1 MNVPASARWIAYALA
16 AVLTLAAAV
25 WVGDDDAALV
35 VQPSTRSSV
44 SRPPPT
50 GGKQAIEPAVPGL
63 ALLAARNA
71 QGATADPFAVLTPAP
86 DESLVAVAA
95 AQAQAPVQS
104 APTAPPLPFVYLG
117 SWKEQGRTSIFVQR
131 DDRSYKIDGP
141 GPLDSEYAVR
151 SIGEGG
157 VSLTYLPLGIVQELR
172 LDAPAVAR
180 AAAPAPVAQASPEPD
195 PGEN

>member
-1 MNVPASARWIAYALA
+1 MKVPASARWSAYALA
-16 AVLTLAAAV
+16 AVLTLAAAI

-35 VQPSTRSSV
+35 VQPSTRSSEPR
-44 SRPPPT
+44 ST
-50 GGKQAIEPAVPGL
+50 GGRQAVEPAAPGL

-71 QGATADPFAVLTPAP
+71 QGATADPFAVLDPVPEETI
-86 DESLVAVAA
+86 AA
-95 AQAQAPVQS
+95 GAGARAQALAPPAAS
-104 APTAPPLPFVYLG
+104 APPLPFVYLG
-117 SWKEQGRTSIFVQR
+117 RWKEQGRTSVFVQR

-151 SIGEGG
+151 SIGDDRI
-157 VSLTYLPLGIVQELR
+157 SLTYLPLGTVQELR

-180 AAAPAPVAQASPEPD
+180 AAGPAPIAQASAEPD